1 MTFDDLSRPPLDRS
15 SLRTALLG
23 CNSLWREVD
32 VMVELPSTNA
42 ELVDRARR
50 GAAPGTVLAV
60 DFQSDGRGRRDR
72 SWVAPPRSG
81 LAFSF
86 LLRPHQV
93 PIERWAWMSLL
104 VGLAVDAA
112 VNAAGAPAALK
123 WPNDVTVHGRK
134 IAGILLERV
143 DTPGGAALVAG
154 IGLNVSTTR
163 EELPVSGATSL
174 RLENA
179 DITDRS
185 LLLRSCLRN
194 VEALYRSWTASAGDP
209 AGGIQSSYV
218 RRCETLGQRVTIF
231 NPDGSESTG
240 LAEAIDEAGRRV
252 VDGKPV
258 SVGDVVHVRPAS

>member
-1 MTFDDLSRPPLDRS
+1 MTFDDLGRPPLDRL
-15 SLRTALLG
+15 SLRAALLG
-23 CNSLWREVD
+23 SESLWREVD
-32 VMVELPSTNA
+32 VVAELPSTNA
-42 ELVDRARR
+42 ELADRARR

-60 DFQSDGRGRRDR
+60 DFQSAGRGRLDR
-72 SWVAPPRSG
+72 TWVAPPRSG

-86 LLRPHQV
+86 LVRPQQV
-93 PIERWAWMSLL
+93 PIARWTWMSLL
-104 VGLAVDAA
+104 VGLAVDAT

-143 DTPGGAALVAG
+143 DTPAGAALVAG
-154 IGLNVSTTR
+154 IGLNVSTTA
-163 EELPVSGATSL
+163 EELPVGGATSL
-174 RLENA
+174 RLEDA

-185 LLLRSCLRN
+185 VLLRSCLRN

-209 AGGIQSSYV
+209 TGGIQASYV

-231 NPDGSESTG
+231 NPDGSQSTG
-240 LAEAIDEAGRRV
+240 LAEAIDEAGRLV

-258 SVGDVVHVRPAS
+258 SAGDVVHVRPSS